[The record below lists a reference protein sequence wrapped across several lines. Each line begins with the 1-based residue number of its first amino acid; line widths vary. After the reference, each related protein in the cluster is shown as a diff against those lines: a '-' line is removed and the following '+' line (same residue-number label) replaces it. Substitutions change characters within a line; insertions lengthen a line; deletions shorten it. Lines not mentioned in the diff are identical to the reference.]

1 MNSYSRQWPWQLAS
15 ILLLIMML
23 NHHNL
28 FAADLAQPPEHP
40 PKEDQSGSSAFSIHD
55 LNQDG
60 VLSWEEYQLFL
71 GKVEKRRKT
80 DEQTGRR
87 YAPPLRFEEIDTNK
101 DGYLTEDEMINAL
114 NQRLQKHKRYRN
126 RNSRW

>member
-1 MNSYSRQWPWQLAS
+1 MNSYYSQRVLRLIS
-15 ILLLIMML
+15 VLLLIML
-23 NHHNL
+23 FEYRNG
-28 FAADLAQPPEHP
+28 FAADSAQRPGHP
-40 PKEDQSGSSAFSIHD
+40 PNDQSGSSAFSIHD

-60 VLSWEEYQLFL
+60 ALSWEEYQQFL
-71 GKVEKRRKT
+71 GKVEKRRKR

-126 RNSRW
+126 RNNRW